1 MGNEMALKPGDG
13 LDKWEIAVAKKVVG
27 EFRRRSRILGRDEF
41 DDLVQ
46 DCLLHWIGVR
56 RKLAPDP
63 DNPPVGY
70 MAQVLRNKLTDFMRE
85 QGAEKR
91 AGDLG
96 AVSLDATVDGSED
109 GMTLAE
115 SLDASESTQAGEMGE
130 THRHHVRMDLLRAMA
145 RLTPSQQ
152 RLCVM
157 LGAEGLSV
165 KEAAEQLRIPR
176 GTLYEEIKRI
186 RKVFA
191 DHGLGGYL
199 KG

>member
-13 LDKWEIAVAKKVVG
+13 LDKWEIAVAKRVVG
-27 EFRRRSRILGRDEF
+27 EFRRRSRILRREEF

-63 DNPPVGY
+63 DEPPVGY
-70 MAQVLRNKLTDFMRE
+70 MAQVLRNKLTDLMRE

-109 GMTLAE
+109 GTTLADGPLAAGRCAGATV
-115 SLDASESTQAGEMGE
+115 SGAATATSSETLA
-130 THRHHVRMDLLRAMA
+130 
-145 RLTPSQQ
+145 PSEVPPTTA
-152 RLCVM
+152 C
-157 LGAEGLSV
+157 G
-165 KEAAEQLRIPR
+165 IPR
-176 GTLYEEIKRI
+176 WSSSAITSR
-186 RKVFA
+186 A
-191 DHGLGGYL
+191 
-199 KG
+199 

>member
-1 MGNEMALKPGDG
+1 MALKPGDG

-96 AVSLDATVDGSED
+96 AVSLDATVDGTED
-109 GMTLAE
+109 GMTL
-115 SLDASESTQAGEMGE
+115 GEMGE

-157 LGAEGLSV
+157 LGAEGLTV

>member
-1 MGNEMALKPGDG
+1 MLWRED
-13 LDKWEIAVAKKVVG
+13 
-27 EFRRRSRILGRDEF
+27 F

-46 DCLLHWIGVR
+46 DCLLHWIAVR
-56 RKLAPDP
+56 RKIALDP

-70 MAQVLRNKLTDFMRE
+70 MAQVLRNKLTDWVRE
-85 QGAEKR
+85 RGAEKR
-91 AGDLG
+91 SGDLG
-96 AVSLDATVDGSED
+96 ALSLDATVDGSED
-109 GMTLAE
+109 GPTLAE
-115 SLDASESTQAGEMGE
+115 SLDGSEYTQKGEAGE
-130 THRHHVRMDLLRAMA
+130 THRQHLRIDLLRAMA
-145 RLTPSQQ
+145 LLTPAQQ

-157 LGAEGLSV
+157 LGEEGLSV
-165 KEAAEQLRIPR
+165 KEAAEQLRIAR

>member
-1 MGNEMALKPGDG
+1 MSLRPGDG
-13 LDKWEIAVAKKVVG
+13 LDKWEIAVAKKLVG
-27 EFRRRSRILGRDEF
+27 EYRRRSRILGRHEF

-56 RKLAPDP
+56 RKLASDP

-70 MAQVLRNKLTDFMRE
+70 MAQVLRNKLTDLMRE

-96 AVSLDATVDGSED
+96 LVSLDATVDGSED
-109 GMTLAE
+109 GVTFAE
-115 SLDASESTQAGEMGE
+115 SLDASESAQSGEDGE
-130 THRHHVRMDLLRAMA
+130 THRHHVRMDLARALV

-152 RLCVM
+152 RLCLM
-157 LGAEGLSV
+157 LGEEGLSI

-191 DHGLGGYL
+191 EHGLGDYL

>member
-1 MGNEMALKPGDG
+1 MALRPGDG
-13 LDKWEIAVAKKVVG
+13 LDKWEIAVAKKLVG
-27 EFRRRSRILGRDEF
+27 EFRRRSRLLVRDEF

-70 MAQVLRNKLTDFMRE
+70 MAQVLRNKLTDLMRE

-96 AVSLDATVDGSED
+96 AISLDAPIDGSED

-115 SLDASESTQAGEMGE
+115 SLDASESAQWGEQGE
-130 THRHHVRMDLLRAMA
+130 THRRHARMDMLRALA

-152 RLCVM
+152 RLCLM
-157 LGAEGLSV
+157 LGEEGLSV

-186 RKVFA
+186 RRIFA
-191 DHGLGGYL
+191 DHGLGDYL

>member
-1 MGNEMALKPGDG
+1 MALRPGVG
-13 LDKWEIAVAKKVVG
+13 LYKWEIAVAKKLVG
-27 EFRRRSRILGRDEF
+27 EYRRRSRILGRHEF

-70 MAQVLRNKLTDFMRE
+70 MAQVLRNKLTDLMRE

-96 AVSLDATVDGSED
+96 LVSLDATVDGSED
-109 GMTLAE
+109 GVTFAE
-115 SLDASESTQAGEMGE
+115 SLDASESAQSGEDCE
-130 THRHHVRMDLLRAMA
+130 THRHHMRMDLLRALV

-152 RLCVM
+152 RLCLM
-157 LGAEGLSV
+157 LGEEGLSI

-191 DHGLGGYL
+191 EHGLGDYL

>member
-1 MGNEMALKPGDG
+1 MALKPGHG
-13 LDKWEIAVAKKVVG
+13 LDGWEIAVAKKLVG
-27 EFRRRSRILGRDEF
+27 EFRRRSRILERSEF

-46 DCLLHWIGVR
+46 DCLLHWIAVR
-56 RKLAPDP
+56 RRLALDP

-70 MAQVLRNKLTDFMRE
+70 MAQVLRNKLTDWVRE
-85 QGAEKR
+85 RGAEKR
-91 AGDLG
+91 AGDLRT
-96 AVSLDATVDGSED
+96 VSLDATVDGSED

-115 SLDASESTQAGEMGE
+115 SLDASEFTLSGEMGE
-130 THRHHVRMDLLRAMA
+130 THRHHVRMDLLRVLA
-145 RLTPSQQ
+145 RLTPAQQ

-157 LGAEGLSV
+157 LGQEGLSI

-191 DHGLGGYL
+191 EHGLGEYL

>member
-1 MGNEMALKPGDG
+1 MALKPGHG
-13 LDKWEIAVAKKVVG
+13 LDGWEIAVAKKLVG
-27 EFRRRSRILGRDEF
+27 EYRRRSRVLERCEF

-56 RKLAPDP
+56 SKLAHDP

-70 MAQVLRNKLTDFMRE
+70 MAQVLRNKLTDWMRE

-91 AGDLG
+91 AGDLQT
-96 AVSLDATVDGSED
+96 VSLDATVDGSED

-115 SLDASESTQAGEMGE
+115 SLEASESAHSAGQGE
-130 THRHHVRMDLLRAMA
+130 THRHHVRLDLLRALA
-145 RLTPSQQ
+145 ILTPAQQ
-152 RLCVM
+152 RFCLL
-157 LGAEGLSV
+157 LGEEGLSV
-165 KEAAEQLRIPR
+165 KEAADQLRIPR

-191 DHGLGGYL
+191 DHRLGDYL

>member
-1 MGNEMALKPGDG
+1 MALKPGVG
-13 LDKWEIAVAKKVVG
+13 LDKWEIAVAKKLVG
-27 EFRRRSRILGRDEF
+27 EFRRRSRILQRYEF

-56 RKLAPDP
+56 RRIAPDP

-70 MAQVLRNKLTDFMRE
+70 MAQVLRNKLTDLMRE

-96 AVSLDATVDGSED
+96 AISLDATVDGSDD

-115 SLDASESTQAGEMGE
+115 SLDASESAHSGEAGL
-130 THRHHVRMDLLRAMA
+130 TDRHHIRMDLLRALS
-145 RLTPSQQ
+145 RLTPAQQ
-152 RLCVM
+152 RLCLM
-157 LGAEGLSV
+157 LGEEGLSV
-165 KEAAEQLRIPR
+165 KEAAEKLRIPR

-186 RKVFA
+186 RQVFA
-191 DHGLGGYL
+191 DCGLDDYL

>member
-1 MGNEMALKPGDG
+1 MALRPGDG
-13 LDKWEIAVAKKVVG
+13 LDKWEIAVAKKLVG
-27 EFRRRSRILGRDEF
+27 EFRRRSRILARGEF

-56 RKLAPDP
+56 RRIGPDP

-70 MAQVLRNKLTDFMRE
+70 MAQVLRNKLTDLMRE

-96 AVSLDATVDGSED
+96 AVSLDASVDGSDD
-109 GMTLAE
+109 GTTLAE
-115 SLDASESTQAGEMGE
+115 SLDASEFAHSGEDGE
-130 THRHHVRMDLLRAMA
+130 THRHHLRMDLLRALA
-145 RLTPSQQ
+145 RLTPAQQ
-152 RLCVM
+152 RLCLM
-157 LGAEGLSV
+157 LGEEGFSI
-165 KEAAEQLRIPR
+165 KEAAEKLRIPR

-186 RKVFA
+186 RQVFA
-191 DHGLGGYL
+191 DFGLDDYL

>member
-1 MGNEMALKPGDG
+1 M
-13 LDKWEIAVAKKVVG
+13 
-27 EFRRRSRILGRDEF
+27 RS
-41 DDLVQ
+41 
-46 DCLLHWIGVR
+46 
-56 RKLAPDP
+56 KLAPDP
-63 DNPPVGY
+63 DHPPVGY

-115 SLDASESTQAGEMGE
+115 SLEASESTQASDMGE
-130 THRHHVRMDLLRAMA
+130 TQRHHVRMDLLRAMA

>member
-1 MGNEMALKPGDG
+1 MALRPGDG
-13 LDKWEIAVAKKVVG
+13 LDKWEIAVAKKLVG
-27 EFRRRSRILGRDEF
+27 EYRRRSRILGRHEF

-70 MAQVLRNKLTDFMRE
+70 MAQVLRNKLTDSMRE

-91 AGDLG
+91 AGELG
-96 AVSLDATVDGSED
+96 LVSLDATVDGSED
-109 GMTLAE
+109 GVTFAE
-115 SLDASESTQAGEMGE
+115 SLDASESAQSGEDGE
-130 THRHHVRMDLLRAMA
+130 THRHHVRMDLLRALV

-152 RLCVM
+152 RLCLM
-157 LGAEGLSV
+157 LGEEGLSI

-191 DHGLGGYL
+191 EHGLGDYL

>member
-1 MGNEMALKPGDG
+1 MALKPGHG
-13 LDKWEIAVAKKVVG
+13 LDGWEIAVAKKLVG
-27 EFRRRSRILGRDEF
+27 EFRRRSRILWREDF

-56 RKLAPDP
+56 KKLSPDP

-70 MAQVLRNKLTDFMRE
+70 MAQVLRNKLTDWVRE
-85 QGAEKR
+85 RGAEKR
-91 AGDLG
+91 SGDLHT
-96 AVSLDATVDGSED
+96 ASLDATLDGSED
-109 GMTLAE
+109 GMTLGE
-115 SLDASESTQAGEMGE
+115 SLDASESAQSGEMGE
-130 THRHHVRMDLLRAMA
+130 TYRNHVRMDLHRILA
-145 RLTPSQQ
+145 RMTPAQQ

-157 LGAEGLSV
+157 LGEEGLSI

-191 DHGLGGYL
+191 EHGLDEYL